1 MKIRLEI
8 KKLQYDINRQAAKI
22 SALPLGKIDK
32 YGYLTGEEILPSN
45 QQQIIEQAK
54 FTYFPLG
61 KSFEKQTKTI
71 EDQGKKQIYA
81 LADLKPK
88 ELKPRGTKPN
98 KYSDYFIDKVAEIR
112 NSHEIDFSNVKYTFK
127 GQNNAPIDFI
137 GFKGPLHI
145 FKSIHDGDIT
155 LEDAEKDK
163 IKLKSDLG
171 HIRQGNPENRS
182 EEQNNLIN
190 NVTNLYKSREKVI
203 QMFNNYAKDMSRNIY
218 KSKQGRGLTI
228 LTSKQMLQRLP
239 IALIKAGN
247 NSKNLLNEIR
257 QIFYSL
263 YQSKEIIKKV
273 YNDMIKSI
281 KV

>member
-1 MKIRLEI
+1 M
-8 KKLQYDINRQAAKI
+8 
-22 SALPLGKIDK
+22 
-32 YGYLTGEEILPSN
+32 
-45 QQQIIEQAK
+45 
-54 FTYFPLG
+54 G

-112 NSHEIDFSNVKYTFK
+112 NSHEIDFSNVKHTFK
-127 GQNNAPIDFI
+127 GQNDAPIDFI

-171 HIRQGNPENRS
+171 HIRQGNPENMS
-182 EEQNNLIN
+182 EEQNNVIN

-247 NSKNLLNEIR
+247 NSKSLLNEIR